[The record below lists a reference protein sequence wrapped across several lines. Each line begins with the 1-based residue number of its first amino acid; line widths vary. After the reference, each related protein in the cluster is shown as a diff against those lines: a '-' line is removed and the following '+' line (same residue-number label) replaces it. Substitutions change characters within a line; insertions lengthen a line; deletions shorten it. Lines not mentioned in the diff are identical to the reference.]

1 MADADVMRK
10 VIKMNEWPAFEKEDD
25 PNLIQV
31 TEQEVSWLL
40 PQSLASLAGELAAE
54 HEEQD
59 NPATVRLISWVRSV
73 SAFSRPR

>member
-1 MADADVMRK
+1 
-10 VIKMNEWPAFEKEDD
+10 MNEWPAFEKEDD